1 MFKGLFSK
9 ETFEK
14 LKAGL
19 EKTKSEFVGKV
30 KTLFKISKIDE
41 SFWEELEEIMLIS
54 DVGVNTTARIIDDL
68 RTISKK
74 ETILEAQPLYQRL
87 KQEIVRILSEKD
99 SQLKLNTSG
108 PSIIF
113 VVGVN
118 GVGKTTSIAK
128 LAHLLKSKGKRV
140 MLSAA
145 DTFRAAATEQIDIW
159 SKRIGVEIVKHKEG
173 ADPAA
178 VVFDSINAALARQT
192 EVIIVD
198 TAGRLQT
205 KVNLME
211 ELKKIKRVAERQLGP
226 GAVTEVLLVLY
237 ANTGQNAFIQAKIFL
252 EAVNVTGI
260 ILTKLDGT
268 AKGGIVIGITDG
280 LNIPI
285 KFIGIGEKIDD
296 LKEFSPEDYV
306 NAMFED

>member
-226 GAVTEVLLVLY
+226 GAVTEVLLVLD